1 MLLLSSADFF
11 SEFFFFLNMILGRL
25 SVAKCLDP
33 DQDRQFVGPDLGP
46 NCLKRLSADDKCHGW
61 EGVKHTQL
69 YISGRARDL
78 NCGLSL
84 HLLLYFV
91 YVNRVGSDDMGG

>member
-1 MLLLSSADFF
+1 MTNVMAGK
-11 SEFFFFLNMILGRL
+11 ELN
-25 SVAKCLDP
+25 
-33 DQDRQFVGPDLGP
+33 
-46 NCLKRLSADDKCHGW
+46 
-61 EGVKHTQL
+61 TQL